1 MTYQLQYRHRAV
13 SASDWESWH
22 VQGLYDTLEKAYYR
36 FDHEE
41 KIHPRVDHRVIDV
54 NGKEIPR
61 GGDPVTAVKW
71 HIQSRLRRGSK
82 LWQDHTIY
90 HNEQIAISTFAK
102 LPFGS
107 AIEYRLISRVTTAV
121 DTVVKSEPTP
131 PFKWTT
137 GRWKHAA
144 DSGSTVYSVIKVDG
158 DDAVMTWRSDRGQ
171 LFSNVVN
178 IRENNLNNYTRIGDL
193 NE

>member
-1 MTYQLQYRHRAV
+1 MTYQLQYRHRAI

-41 KIHPRVDHRVIDV
+41 KIHPRVDHRVVDA

-61 GGDPVTAVKW
+61 GGEPVTSVRW
-71 HIQSRLRRGSK
+71 HLQNRYRVSK
-82 LWQDHTIY
+82 SWKDHTSY
-90 HNEQIAISTFAK
+90 QNEQSAILAFDR
-102 LPFGS
+102 LVFDS
-107 AIEYRLISRVTTAV
+107 AIEYRLISRVTTTV
-121 DTVVKSEPTP
+121 HTVVKSEPKQ

-137 GRWKHAA
+137 GRWTRNDAT
-144 DSGSTVYSVIKVDG
+144 DPTVYSVIKVDG

-178 IRENNLNNYTRIGDL
+178 VRENNLNFYTRIGDL
-193 NE
+193 